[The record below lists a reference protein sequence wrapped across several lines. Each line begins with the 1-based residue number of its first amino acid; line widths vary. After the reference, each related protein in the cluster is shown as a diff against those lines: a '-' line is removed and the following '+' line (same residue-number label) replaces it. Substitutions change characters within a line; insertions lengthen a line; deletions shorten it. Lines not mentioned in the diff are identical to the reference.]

1 MIMVSVSVI
10 QIVPVEFNP
19 NSVVVLSL
27 EREGRNAEILV
38 SSFLG
43 ASKFVSL
50 LYKDLTSCGV
60 LNLSGK
66 LLEQSLNLVYML
78 LDTAAK

>member
-19 NSVVVLSL
+19 NS
-27 EREGRNAEILV
+27 
-38 SSFLG
+38 G
-43 ASKFVSL
+43 APKCVSL
-50 LYKDLTSCGV
+50 LCKDLTSCGV